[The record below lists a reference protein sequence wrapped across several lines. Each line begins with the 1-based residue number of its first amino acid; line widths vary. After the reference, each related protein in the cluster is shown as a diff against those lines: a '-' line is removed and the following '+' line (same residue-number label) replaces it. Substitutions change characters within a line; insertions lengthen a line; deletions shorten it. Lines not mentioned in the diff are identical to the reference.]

1 MRDEPGSPD
10 CRLVI
15 DAKRSLEDVLR
26 LIADLPH
33 TDHMRR
39 QLLSVYNQ
47 LEGMHDLKRSGGRQC
62 VVSFCRLEFFGE
74 VIRSTPIRSSVA
86 FRCPERCLKTTD
98 VRLG

>member
-1 MRDEPGSPD
+1 MEPVEYLPMRYEPGSPD

-15 DAKRSLEDVLR
+15 EAKQSLEDVLR

-47 LEGMHDLKRSGGRQC
+47 LEGMHELKRNRGAT
-62 VVSFCRLEFFGE
+62 VSF
-74 VIRSTPIRSSVA
+74 RSAGWSSA
-86 FRCPERCLKTTD
+86 P
-98 VRLG
+98 G

>member
-1 MRDEPGSPD
+1 MDQIASDYMRDEPGSPD

-47 LEGMHDLKRSGGRQC
+47 LEGMHLS
-62 VVSFCRLEFFGE
+62 L
-74 VIRSTPIRSSVA
+74 IHI
-86 FRCPERCLKTTD
+86 
-98 VRLG
+98 

>member
-1 MRDEPGSPD
+1 MELFASDLMRDEPGSPD

-26 LIADLPH
+26 LISDLPH

-47 LEGMHDLKRSGGRQC
+47 LEGMHDLKRSGGAN
-62 VVSFCRLEFFGE
+62 VSF
-74 VIRSTPIRSSVA
+74 RSADWSSSA
-86 FRCPERCLKTTD
+86 K
-98 VRLG
+98 

>member
-47 LEGMHDLKRSGGRQC
+47 LEGMHDLKRSCLLYTSPSPRDKRQ
-62 VVSFCRLEFFGE
+62 SRM
-74 VIRSTPIRSSVA
+74 PSSA
-86 FRCPERCLKTTD
+86 
-98 VRLG
+98 

>member
-1 MRDEPGSPD
+1 MKAFASDPMRDEPGSTD

-47 LEGMHDLKRSGGRQC
+47 LEGMHELKRNGGAN
-62 VVSFCRLEFFGE
+62 VSF
-74 VIRSTPIRSSVA
+74 RSADWSSSA
-86 FRCPERCLKTTD
+86 K
-98 VRLG
+98 

>member
-1 MRDEPGSPD
+1 MELFDSDLMRDEPGSPD

-47 LEGMHDLKRSGGRQC
+47 LEGMHDLKRSGGAN
-62 VVSFCRLEFFGE
+62 VSFALPIGVRR
-74 VIRSTPIRSSVA
+74 RSDAVSAAADQTLSN
-86 FRCPERCLKTTD
+86 
-98 VRLG
+98 

>member
-1 MRDEPGSPD
+1 MDEIDSEPMRDEPGSPD

-47 LEGMHDLKRSGGRQC
+47 LEGMHDLKRLS
-62 VVSFCRLEFFGE
+62 L
-74 VIRSTPIRSSVA
+74 IHI
-86 FRCPERCLKTTD
+86 
-98 VRLG
+98 

>member
-1 MRDEPGSPD
+1 MESFASDLMRDEPGSPD

-47 LEGMHDLKRSGGRQC
+47 LEGMHDLKRSGGSK
-62 VVSFCRLEFFGE
+62 VSF
-74 VIRSTPIRSSVA
+74 RSADWSSSA
-86 FRCPERCLKTTD
+86 K
-98 VRLG
+98 

>member
-1 MRDEPGSPD
+1 MDEIAFDPMRDEPGSPD

-47 LEGMHDLKRSGGRQC
+47 LEGMHDLKRSGGAN
-62 VVSFCRLEFFGE
+62 VSF
-74 VIRSTPIRSSVA
+74 RSADWSSSA
-86 FRCPERCLKTTD
+86 K
-98 VRLG
+98 